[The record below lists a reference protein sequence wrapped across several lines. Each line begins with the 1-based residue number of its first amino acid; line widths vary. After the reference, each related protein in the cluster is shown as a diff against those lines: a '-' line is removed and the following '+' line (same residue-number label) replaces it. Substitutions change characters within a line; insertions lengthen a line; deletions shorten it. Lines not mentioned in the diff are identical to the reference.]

1 MARSTKR
8 VVTASELRANVY
20 KLLDEV
26 LETGSVLEIERKG
39 RVLRIAADAPASKLS
54 RLQKRPGFVRG
65 DAADLVHLDWSSE
78 WKP

>member
-1 MARSTKR
+1 MARNSKR

-26 LETGSVLEIERKG
+26 IETGSVLEVERKG
-39 RVLRIAADAPASKLS
+39 RVLRIAADAPPSKLS

-65 DAADLVHLDWSSE
+65 DAGALVHLDWSAE